1 MSAAC
6 GFHTQSLDALAAEG
20 VQILLVVDIADVI
33 GWMRPS
39 RVDYVFEVG
48 PLLCNRADFFLR
60 KLLAA
65 GALHGRIDNLLW

>member
-39 RVDYVFEVG
+39 GIDYVFKVR
-48 PLLCNRADFFLR
+48 PFLCNSTDFFLR
-60 KLLAA
+60 KLLTT
-65 GALHGRIDNLLW
+65 GAC